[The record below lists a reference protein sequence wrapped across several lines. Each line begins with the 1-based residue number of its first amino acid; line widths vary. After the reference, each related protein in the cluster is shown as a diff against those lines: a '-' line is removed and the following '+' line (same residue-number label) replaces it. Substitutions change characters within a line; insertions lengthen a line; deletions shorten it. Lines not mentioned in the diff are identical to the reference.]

1 MPAVGRV
8 LSVVGWH
15 AHAYR
20 RMWRG
25 SITVSFLNPIFFL
38 LSIGVLLGTL
48 VDLSNPDLGAVV
60 LGVWP
65 RTRRVPPLAGDT
77 APIIRMVE
85 LLPAPFGPRK
95 PNVSPRATAKS
106 IPSTAVK
113 SP

>member
-38 LSIGVLLGTL
+38 ISIGVLLGTL
-48 VDLSNPDLGAVV
+48 VDNSNPDLGGLTYLEFV
-60 LGVWP
+60 
-65 RTRRVPPLAGDT
+65 
-77 APIIRMVE
+77 APALV
-85 LLPAPFGPRK
+85 A
-95 PNVSPRATAKS
+95 ATAMQ
-106 IPSTAVK
+106 TAA
-113 SP
+113 SAS